1 VSATREQI
9 DVLLVDDDDD
19 DYLLTK
25 DMLSGLDGPEYAI
38 HWVADSQS
46 ALREC
51 HQATYDV
58 CLIDYRLGPENGIEL
73 VRELIADGNDM
84 PIIVLTGQGDYRVD
98 VEATQA
104 GAADYLVKG
113 EISPTLL
120 ERTIRYA
127 IQSNADMRALRKSE
141 KELRQAQKMEA
152 VGQLAGGI
160 AHDFNNM
167 MTAVIGFS
175 ELTLARLEAA
185 DPLREFVEEIKR
197 AGERAGVMTQ
207 QLLAFSRKQMLQM
220 RVLDLNVVVTEVEKL
235 IQRLV
240 ADDVEVVCV
249 LDPELEHVEADFG
262 QLEQVIMNLAINASD
277 SMPAGGKL
285 TIETANVELDARF
298 VDIAPGQYVLLAV
311 SDTGTGMDE
320 RTMRQI
326 FEPFYTTKEIG
337 RGTGLGLS
345 TVFGIVKQSGGDVSV
360 YSEPGHG
367 TTFKVY
373 LPQVRAPI
381 DRIAVPVAET
391 ELPRGSETI
400 LIVDDE
406 HVVRRFELEVLTECG
421 YTVIEASGVQH
432 ALELARDHPGR
443 IDLLLTD
450 VVMPTLSG
458 PEVSERLARDRP
470 DLRTLF
476 TSGYASDAIVRH
488 GVLEPGIAFLPK
500 PLSRGALARKVR
512 ETLDAL
518 AGPAGT

>member
-1 VSATREQI
+1 VIATKEQI

-51 HQATYDV
+51 HQGTYDV

-98 VEATQA
+98 VEAAQA

-141 KELRQAQKMEA
+141 RELRQAQKMEA

-175 ELTLARLEAA
+175 ELTLARLSEA

-197 AGERAGVMTQ
+197 AGERAGALTQ

-220 RVLDLNVVVTEVEKL
+220 RILDLNGVVSEVEKL
-235 IQRLV
+235 VQRLI
-240 ADDVEVVCV
+240 ADDIELVCV
-249 LDPELEHVEADFG
+249 LDPDLGHVEADFG

-277 SMPAGGKL
+277 AMPAGGKL
-285 TIETANVELDARF
+285 TIETANVELDSRF
-298 VDIAPGQYVLLAV
+298 VDIEPGSYVLLAV

-320 RTMRQI
+320 RTVHQI

-360 YSEPGHG
+360 YSVPGRG
-367 TTFKVY
+367 TTLKVY
-373 LPQVRAPI
+373 LPRVGGPVDAVEVRAL
-381 DRIAVPVAET
+381 DD
-391 ELPRGSETI
+391 ELPRGSESI

-406 HVVRRFELEVLTECG
+406 DVVRRFELEVLTERG
-421 YTVIEASGVQH
+421 YTVIEAHDVPH
-432 ALELARDHPGR
+432 ALELSRSYPGR
-443 IDLLLTD
+443 IDLLVTD

-458 PEVSERLARDRP
+458 PEVAERLARDRP
-470 DLRTLF
+470 DMRTLY

-512 ETLDAL
+512 ETLDAPT
-518 AGPAGT
+518 A